1 MTATSSSGERAFRSS
16 TPLRGRDDELGKI
29 SERIAAARSST
40 GSVVTI
46 AGDPGLGKTRM
57 LEEAARIAGR
67 IGMRF
72 TYAAADPAE
81 SVVPLSPLMT
91 ALFEGGDP
99 LLDRSALKE
108 LRALPE
114 QRYWLLQELGMLL
127 EEAALSGPLCICLD
141 DLQWADGG
149 TVAAL
154 RVLPTRL
161 ASVPIV
167 WIGALRPGQ
176 ASPELRAALAEL
188 DERGADRIE
197 LQPLDDAAV
206 AKIIRDVV
214 AAEPTPDLLEVTE
227 SAKGVPFF
235 LQELLFGLLEESLIR
250 VENGEARLVEARLPA
265 RVRDSMLQRLDRLS
279 DSARRTALV
288 ASVLGRDFRFTDLAL
303 MREVGP
309 GGLLDPVEELT
320 RADILIETPTGLA
333 FRHDITRQAVQD
345 SVPASTRRALN
356 RQAAEVLLSG
366 GALPVEVAA
375 QLAAS
380 AESGDES
387 AATTLRQ
394 AAQTLASSDPGV
406 AADLSQRALELTP
419 EDGSG
424 RAALIAET
432 ALLLHAA
439 GRAEEGRVFVES
451 ALRSTS
457 TPEDEAGVRLSIA
470 GMLALSPDVRAEASR
485 VALALPDV
493 PLRLRAQHLARLVH
507 NLLAAG
513 RDDEARSL
521 LSEAAAVIQSAGDT
535 NASFALDLAKG
546 ALAYNAGEFESA
558 LSQIQAAGRIG
569 KSTDEV
575 ARRFLAEEWTAEVLV
590 ALDRMGEALQLSN
603 ELLQAAERGHQ
614 AWEIRTIESF
624 QARVSLMVGRL
635 ADTSAI
641 LEDRFSVEGTESM
654 GLQDAAALVAF
665 GRAALHAGNER
676 DTRRA
681 TQIASSL
688 LTYEVPGVRRRALW
702 LLALVAMTSG
712 DASAAH
718 AHLCGLGE
726 EERLSLLP
734 FSPVDVTDEVD
745 LTRIALATG
754 DAALAAA
761 ARASADGRASLNPGV
776 ATIAG
781 TAAHVRG
788 LIDDDV
794 GELGDAI
801 KHFEGGPRPI
811 ALASALEDA
820 GVALV
825 RRSDRDGAVAS
836 LGRALEVYAE
846 TGASRDETRVR
857 GRLRELGVRRRL
869 VSPRRPETGWEGLTE
884 SELAV
889 VRLVAEG
896 MTNRQVARQLYV
908 SPYTVSTHLRHAFSK
923 LDINSRVELTRIA
936 IERGAV
942 TSQG

>member
-1 MTATSSSGERAFRSS
+1 M
-16 TPLRGRDDELGKI
+16 
-29 SERIAAARSST
+29 
-40 GSVVTI
+40 
-46 AGDPGLGKTRM
+46 
-57 LEEAARIAGR
+57 
-67 IGMRF
+67 
-72 TYAAADPAE
+72 
-81 SVVPLSPLMT
+81 
-91 ALFEGGDP
+91 
-99 LLDRSALKE
+99 
-108 LRALPE
+108 
-114 QRYWLLQELGMLL
+114 
-127 EEAALSGPLCICLD
+127 
-141 DLQWADGG
+141 
-149 TVAAL
+149 
-154 RVLPTRL
+154 
-161 ASVPIV
+161 PIV

-206 AKIIRDVV
+206 ATIIRDVV

-235 LQELLFGLLEESLIR
+235 VQELLLGLLEESLIR

-521 LSEAAAVIQSAGDT
+521 LSEAAAAIESAGDT

-558 LSQIQAAGRIG
+558 LSQIRAAGRIG
-569 KSTDEV
+569 KATDEV

-624 QARVSLMVGRL
+624 QARVSLMAGRL

-676 DTRRA
+676 DIRRA

-726 EERLSLLP
+726 EECLSLLP

-761 ARASADGRASLNPGV
+761 ARASADDRASLNPGG
-776 ATIAG
+776 AGIAG

-788 LIDDDV
+788 LIDDDI

-846 TGASRDETRVR
+846 TRASRDETRVR

-884 SELAV
+884 SELGV

>member
-1 MTATSSSGERAFRSS
+1 
-16 TPLRGRDDELGKI
+16 
-29 SERIAAARSST
+29 
-40 GSVVTI
+40 
-46 AGDPGLGKTRM
+46 
-57 LEEAARIAGR
+57 
-67 IGMRF
+67 
-72 TYAAADPAE
+72 
-81 SVVPLSPLMT
+81 
-91 ALFEGGDP
+91 
-99 LLDRSALKE
+99 
-108 LRALPE
+108 
-114 QRYWLLQELGMLL
+114 
-127 EEAALSGPLCICLD
+127 LD

-188 DERGADRIE
+188 DEGGADRIE

-206 AKIIRDVV
+206 AKIITDIV

-419 EDGSG
+419 EDSSG

-521 LSEAAAVIQSAGDT
+521 LSEAAAVIQSADDT

-614 AWEIRTIESF
+614 AWEIHTIESF

-702 LLALVAMTSG
+702 LLALVAVTSG

-745 LTRIALATG
+745 LTRIALAAG
-754 DAALAAA
+754 DTALAAA

-776 ATIAG
+776 AGIAG

-846 TGASRDETRVR
+846 TRASRDETRVR

-889 VRLVAEG
+889 VRLVSEG

-942 TSQG
+942 PSQG